1 MKFGKVDNLDSVDF
15 NYSEIPLKT
24 KENLSSTKSD
34 NKIHFF
40 FGAPGWSDVNYKGSI
55 YPLNNLIVLS
65 LMEQDMVCLN

>member
-1 MKFGKVDNLDSVDF
+1 MKFGQVDNLDSVDF

-40 FGAPGWSDVNYKGSI
+40 FGAIQFMTASHLDKFSDFHSI
-55 YPLNNLIVLS
+55 LLGKRA
-65 LMEQDMVCLN
+65 